1 MNWILVAGS
10 DRRTEA
16 FAARLRQEDF
26 RVSRAAAERQ
36 ALDALAARHHDGA
49 VVLSW
54 PQQALQSFATAAR
67 RLLDARGFAL
77 PPLLTLSE
85 GELPSPL
92 TGALP
97 VFAHDAETDD
107 ATLLAHLRAL
117 LRRTQGYPRHHRF
130 GALGLDPSRG
140 RASLEGRPL
149 TLRPTEFNLLGLLIE
164 AQGYPLPAVALAGHL
179 WPETPYRRER
189 LATHLHN
196 LRRRLGGRRAP
207 VRIQRIGDLG
217 YALSL
222 RRAPSVSGIV
232 HATAPAL

>member
-10 DRRTEA
+10 DHRTEA

-26 RVSRAAAERQ
+26 RISRATAERQ

-49 VVLSW
+49 VILSW
-54 PQQALQSFATAAR
+54 PQMALQGFATAAR

-77 PPLLTLSE
+77 PPLLTLSD
-85 GELPSPL
+85 GKLPSPL

-97 VFAHDAETDD
+97 VFAHDTDTDD
-107 ATLLAHLRAL
+107 ATLLAHLRAV

-130 GALGLDPSRG
+130 GALGLDPGRG

-164 AQGYPLPAVALAGHL
+164 AQGSPLPAVALADRL
-179 WPETPYRRER
+179 WPDKPYRRER
-189 LATHLHN
+189 LAVHLHN
-196 LRRRLGGRRAP
+196 LRRRLGGRRAA
-207 VRIQRIGDLG
+207 VRIQRVDDRG
-217 YALSL
+217 YALSI
-222 RRAPSVSGIV
+222 RRTPSVNGIL